1 MFVLDLLSSVSHGF
15 DKGCLIKMNVEKY
28 TGLSTKAFVVVI
40 ALIIVVPILVTYVR
54 GKAKV

>member
-1 MFVLDLLSSVSHGF
+1 
-15 DKGCLIKMNVEKY
+15 MNVEKY